1 MQSVVER
8 PSYLDELKRWK
19 DKDLIKVVTGIRRC
33 GKSTLFELFISYL
46 KDTGIKDEQIIHIN
60 LEDADYNFKDYKE
73 LYDYIMK
80 LFNISFVDPKIQKQI
95 KKYIEENNYTYS
107 GIKKALVYFFEIK
120 GNSVEKANGGIGIVP
135 YVYTQA
141 YNYYYSLWLAQ
152 QKNEDKIVQEYIP
165 KVKEIVIPIPEKNPR
180 KRKLFSFLDDEEN

>member
-1 MQSVVER
+1 MSE
-8 PSYLDELKRWK
+8 DEKKLQENK
-19 DKDLIKVVTGIRRC
+19 DR
-33 GKSTLFELFISYL
+33 E
-46 KDTGIKDEQIIHIN
+46 
-60 LEDADYNFKDYKE
+60 E

-152 QKNEDKIVQEYIP
+152 QKNEDKVVQEYIP

>member
-1 MQSVVER
+1 MDREVLQEDIFGALRNEVETIAHKVKCYYCGEIFDR
-8 PSYLDELKRWK
+8 DLYPFIQVSKRRYAHKECSMSEDEKKLQENK
-19 DKDLIKVVTGIRRC
+19 DR
-33 GKSTLFELFISYL
+33 E
-46 KDTGIKDEQIIHIN
+46 
-60 LEDADYNFKDYKE
+60 E

-152 QKNEDKIVQEYIP
+152 QKNEDKVVQEYIP
-165 KVKEIVIPIPEKNPR
+165 KIKEIVIPIPEKNPR

>member
-1 MQSVVER
+1 MSE
-8 PSYLDELKRWK
+8 DEKKLQENK
-19 DKDLIKVVTGIRRC
+19 DR
-33 GKSTLFELFISYL
+33 E
-46 KDTGIKDEQIIHIN
+46 
-60 LEDADYNFKDYKE
+60 E

-165 KVKEIVIPIPEKNPR
+165 KVKEIVIPIPEKNPK

>member
-1 MQSVVER
+1 MSE
-8 PSYLDELKRWK
+8 DEKKLQENK
-19 DKDLIKVVTGIRRC
+19 DR
-33 GKSTLFELFISYL
+33 E
-46 KDTGIKDEQIIHIN
+46 
-60 LEDADYNFKDYKE
+60 E

-152 QKNEDKIVQEYIP
+152 QKNEDKVVQEYIP
-165 KVKEIVIPIPEKNPR
+165 KIKEIVIPIPEKNPR